1 MSAFNVITCVYV
13 IDDIKYSSFKTK
25 LANANSKSA
34 VITISN
40 DALTLAKLDLLQKQS
55 LQNNPLKHFRFI
67 LYTHSY
73 ANTVH
78 IPKPLPNEEIIYDE
92 DYSSLFHRDYSDIKG
107 EDGLIYTNAAIID
120 KQRSVGAYFIKTI
133 TSNIFK
139 GKSIMNLSLPITIFD
154 KRTLLELWVSQNGVY
169 ASTCLENL
177 SASPVDQIKHT
188 FAYAIMKFH
197 LSGAQLKPFNPVL
210 GETFQCKVNN
220 SFFYLEQTSHHPPIC
235 NFYGFGRN
243 YKIYGYNESEAE
255 TSVNSVTVYYKGKLN
270 VAYANGVE
278 HEVIFPKMK
287 LSGTVVG
294 ERKVKFKG
302 KVIVIDK
309 ANDVVCFVKVDPD
322 ERKGLQRIS
331 KRKETFPDYFKG
343 VITSYRDNVE
353 KKKRMNGKVSY
364 ELVKNKKR
372 KVLGVVEGEFLSYL
386 KFDDKVYWTYNAERK
401 AEQRRM
407 EYTLP
412 SDSMFREDLYWF
424 KRGNVD
430 LAQRCKMSIE
440 EVQRGD
446 I

>member
-1 MSAFNVITCVYV
+1 M
-13 IDDIKYSSFKTK
+13 
-25 LANANSKSA
+25 
-34 VITISN
+34 
-40 DALTLAKLDLLQKQS
+40 TLAKLDLLQKQS
-55 LQNNPLKHFRFI
+55 FHNNQLHFI
-67 LYTHSY
+67 LSTTNTHPFT
-73 ANTVH
+73 NTVQ
-78 IPKPLPNEEIIYDE
+78 ILKPFPNEQIIYDE
-92 DYSSLFHRDYSDIKG
+92 DYSSLFRKEYSNIKG
-107 EDGLIYTNAAIID
+107 EDGLIYNNVSTIE
-120 KQRSVGAYFIKTI
+120 KQRSVGSYFIKTI

-154 KRTLLELWVSQNGVY
+154 KRTLLELWVSQNGIY

-177 SASPVDQIKHT
+177 SSSPVEQIKHT

-210 GETFQCKVNN
+210 GETFQCKINN
-220 SFFYLEQTSHHPPIC
+220 SYFYLEQTSHHPPIC
-235 NFYGFGRN
+235 NFYGFGKN

-270 VAYANGVE
+270 VLSANVIE

-287 LSGTVVG
+287 LSGTIVG

-343 VITSYRDNVE
+343 VITTYKDNVE
-353 KKKRMNGKVSY
+353 KKKRMNGKISY

-372 KVLGVVEGEFLSYL
+372 KVFCVVEGEFLSYL
-386 KFDDKVYWTYNAERK
+386 KFDDKVYWTYNEERK
-401 AEQRRM
+401 DEQRRM

-440 EVQRGD
+440 EVQRNDNKLRQKNKGCMKLNT
-446 I
+446 IKTIN